1 MIEDVRGI
9 IMTATLELLKKKDY
23 KDVQMKEIA
32 ETANIGRRTLYR
44 YFGNKDEI
52 MGSIVESLM
61 EDLAEVINQNGRMD
75 IEGIAYSYF
84 VFWERNLEE
93 LRLLKKAH
101 LMYLLEDNMPELMIG
116 VALKTKYKGKT
127 IDEVKAIRNSFSEEA
142 TYNYNYMLAGYMSVA
157 KMWMENENR
166 RTPEEMSKIIVGI
179 VNRDFPGI

>member
-1 MIEDVRGI
+1 MIEDIRGI

-52 MGSIVESLM
+52 MGNIVGTLM
-61 EDLAEVINQNGRMD
+61 EDLAEIINQNGRLNL
-75 IEGIAYSYF
+75 EGIAYSYF
-84 VFWERNLEE
+84 VFWEKNIEE

-116 VALKTKYKGKT
+116 VSLKTKYKDKT
-127 IDEVKAIRNSFSEEA
+127 IDEVRAIRNSFTEEA
-142 TYNYNYMLAGYMSVA
+142 IYNYHYMLAGYMKVA
-157 KMWMENENR
+157 QMWMEEENR
-166 RTPEEMSKIIVGI
+166 RPPEKMAKILVSI
-179 VNRDFPGI
+179 VNRDFPGM